1 MAAVSKQPPH
11 RNEDSGRSTETLAW
25 ALHHLAVATAA
36 LDTAIAREVGLSST
50 DYLAMKHL
58 LIADEPLG
66 PIDLA
71 RLLGMSTGSTTT
83 LIDRLQQAGHVERRP
98 HPGDRRRLTLHPT
111 SASTTAIT
119 SALQPL
125 GAEVDHLSGQF
136 TPGETDAIHRFLTA
150 ATTIHTDHR
159 APDSDRAYPAGP
171 PASH

>member
-1 MAAVSKQPPH
+1 MVGVPKQPPPPYL
-11 RNEDSGRSTETLAW
+11 NEDSDQSTETLAW

-36 LDTAIAREVGLSST
+36 LDTVLAREVGLSST

-71 RLLGMSTGSTTT
+71 RLLGMSTGSATT
-83 LIDRLQQAGHVERRP
+83 LIDRLQRAGHVERRP

-111 SASTTAIT
+111 VASTTAIT
-119 SALQPL
+119 NALHPL

-136 TPGETDAIHRFLTA
+136 TRHETDAIHRFLTA
-150 ATTIHTDHR
+150 ATKIHTDHR
-159 APDSDRAYPAGP
+159 APTSDSA
-171 PASH
+171 